1 MYSMDIIA
9 KELTTYEVGT
19 DGNWFRMNFT
29 TADGGL
35 GSLRLPTEYLQ
46 ALIMTLPTMMTK
58 ALRAQHEDES
68 LRLVYTAGSLDIEGA
83 RDSDKLIL
91 SLTTP
96 DGFAVSFCITRQQL
110 TELNDSIVHI

>member
-1 MYSMDIIA
+1 MQ
-9 KELTTYEVGT
+9 EVTGEFIRWVV
-19 DGNWFRMNFT
+19 DLIR
-29 TADGGL
+29 L
-35 GSLRLPTEYLQ
+35 IVRLRLEQYIP
-46 ALIMTLPTMMTK
+46 
-58 ALRAQHEDES
+58 LRHKCN
-68 LRLVYTAGSLDIEGA
+68 RLSSGVIGATDI